1 MREADVLAPEIDW
14 TRAAVI
20 GALAGGAFW
29 AIAVFVLF
37 SSQGAAAAWTAVGGV
52 AVMMLAIGRFLYRRA
67 ASAERRCYGM
77 GLILAPLTGV
87 VPAAVFLLAGVTT
100 EFGTSI

>member
-1 MREADVLAPEIDW
+1 MASDIDW

-37 SSQGAAAAWTAVGGV
+37 ASQGATAAWATVAAVAMALLAGG
-52 AVMMLAIGRFLYRRA
+52 GFLYRRA
-67 ASAERRCYGM
+67 ASTERRCYGA
-77 GLILAPLTGV
+77 GFALAPLTGV
-87 VPAAVFLLAGVTT
+87 VPAAVFLLAGVAT
-100 EFGTSI
+100 EVGTSI